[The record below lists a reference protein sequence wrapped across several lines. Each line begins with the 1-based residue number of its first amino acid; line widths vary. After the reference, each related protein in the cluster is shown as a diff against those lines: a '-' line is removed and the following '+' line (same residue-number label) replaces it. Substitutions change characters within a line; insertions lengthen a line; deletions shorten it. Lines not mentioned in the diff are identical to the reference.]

1 MEELQ
6 ILQVAATIDDVRIK
20 PNKTLHL
27 KVESQ
32 ENVPDEVLQRFST
45 VVGKYGHLCFL
56 PDRRINID
64 DVAGLPDL
72 IEEDGGK
79 SPAVRQRGVLYRI
92 WEQGG
97 KHGEFELAYRTEME
111 KILDKLKERLT

>member
-1 MEELQ
+1 MEEL
-6 ILQVAATIDDVRIK
+6 LQVAATIDDVRIK

-27 KVESQ
+27 RVESQ

-72 IEEDGGK
+72 IEEDNGK
-79 SPAVRQRGVLYRI
+79 SPAVRMRAVIYRLF
-92 WEQGG
+92 EQNG
-97 KHGEFELAYRTEME
+97 KQGEFEIYYRSKMGSL
-111 KILDKLKERLT
+111 IDLLKEKLT